1 MRYDGIKKLLKRI
14 LEESMLRLSH
24 IYTVYGNIEA
34 LKDVSID
41 ISQGGIAAIIGANG
55 AGKSTLLNTISGVL
69 SPKNGEIEFLGKRI
83 DGLPAHAVVEM
94 GISHVPEGRRIF
106 PQLTVME
113 NMEMGAYIRTGV
125 RGQGLGVRETVKED
139 VERVFE
145 YFPILKERLKQYGG
159 TLSGGEQQMLA
170 IARALMARPKL
181 ILLDEPSLGLAPMMV
196 DRIFEII
203 KRIHQEGMTIL
214 LVEQNARAALRL
226 AEKGYVLET
235 GRVVM
240 QGDAGSLLKN
250 PQLKAAYLGED

>member
-1 MRYDGIKKLLKRI
+1 MLK
-14 LEESMLRLSH
+14 LSH
-24 IYTVYGNIEA
+24 IYTAYGNIEA

-41 ISQGGIAAIIGANG
+41 ISQGGIVAIIGANG
-55 AGKSTLLNTISGVL
+55 AGKSTLLNTISGIL
-69 SPKNGEIEFLGKRI
+69 SPKKGEIEFLGKRI
-83 DGLPAHAVVEM
+83 DGLLAHAVVEM

-113 NMEMGAYIRTGV
+113 NMEMGAYLRRVDKKAI
-125 RGQGLGVRETVKED
+125 KED
-139 VERVFE
+139 MEKGFA

-203 KRIHQEGMTIL
+203 KRINQEGMTIL
-214 LVEQNARAALRL
+214 LVEQNANAALRL
-226 AEKGYVLET
+226 ANKGYVLET

-240 QGDAGSLLKN
+240 QGDAETLLKN
-250 PQLKAAYLGED
+250 PQLKAAYLGEGEGVKETL